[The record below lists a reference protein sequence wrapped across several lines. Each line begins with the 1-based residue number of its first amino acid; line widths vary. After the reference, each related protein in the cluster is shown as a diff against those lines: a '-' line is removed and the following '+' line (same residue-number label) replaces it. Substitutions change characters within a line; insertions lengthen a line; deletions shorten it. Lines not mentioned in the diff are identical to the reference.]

1 MPYKNADRIL
11 PDALLKE
18 IQNYVQGEQIYIPR
32 RGEEKLGWGM
42 KNGTRGMIAGRNRE
56 IRRLRSEGHRVDD
69 LADRFGLSPDSIRKI
84 LQAR

>member
-1 MPYKNADRIL
+1 MNADRIL

-32 RGEEKLGWGM
+32 RDEDRLGWGM
-42 KNGTRGMIAGRNRE
+42 KNGTRRMIAARNRE
-56 IRRLRSEGHRVDD
+56 IRRLRTEGYRVYE

-84 LQAR
+84 LQAG